1 MGSIEA
7 ASWPHALRRALSP
20 PARGDSTGDVTKIYT
35 KTGDE
40 GQTGLVGG
48 ARVSKAEPRV
58 EAYGDV
64 DELSSAIGLAR
75 SLLDDAELD
84 DALAH
89 VQRDLVHV
97 GAELATPPGARAPA
111 AHLKPAAVERLERT
125 IDRWEAEL
133 PALVKFILPA
143 GSRGGAALHVARA
156 VCRRAERHAVGIP
169 GASAALL
176 AYLNR
181 LSDLLFVA
189 ARLANKRAGKAEEG

>member
-1 MGSIEA
+1 M
-7 ASWPHALRRALSP
+7 
-20 PARGDSTGDVTKIYT
+20 TKIYT

-48 ARVSKAEPRV
+48 ARVSKADPRV
-58 EAYGDV
+58 EAYGAV

-75 SLLDDAELD
+75 SLLEDPEVDE
-84 DALAH
+84 ALAH
-89 VQRDLVHV
+89 VQRDLGHV
-97 GAELATPPGARAPA
+97 GAELATPEGARVPA
-111 AHLKPAAVERLERT
+111 AHLKAAAVERLERT

-143 GSRGGAALHVARA
+143 GARGAAALHVARA
-156 VCRRAERHAVGIP
+156 TCRRAERRAVALPG
-169 GASAALL
+169 GASATLL

-189 ARLANKRAGKAEEG
+189 ARVANRRAGKPEEG

>member
-1 MGSIEA
+1 M
-7 ASWPHALRRALSP
+7 
-20 PARGDSTGDVTKIYT
+20 TKIYT

-48 ARVSKAEPRV
+48 SRVAKSDPRV

-75 SLLDDAELD
+75 SFVEDPDLDAV
-84 DALAH
+84 LAH
-89 VQRDLVHV
+89 SQRDLVAV
-97 GAELATPPGARAPA
+97 GAELATPPGSRAPTS
-111 AHLKPAAVERLERT
+111 HLKAAAVERLERA

-143 GSRGGAALHVARA
+143 GTQAAASLHVARA
-156 VCRRAERHAVGIP
+156 VCRRAERRTVALS
-169 GASAALL
+169 GASPTVL

-189 ARLANKRAGKAEEG
+189 ARVANARAGRVDEG

>member
-1 MGSIEA
+1 
-7 ASWPHALRRALSP
+7 
-20 PARGDSTGDVTKIYT
+20 VTKIYT

-48 ARVSKAEPRV
+48 ARVRKSDARV

-64 DELSSAIGLAR
+64 DELSSAIGVAR
-75 SLLDDAELD
+75 SHLDGDDDLDA
-84 DALAH
+84 ALAH
-89 VQRDLVHV
+89 VQRDLITA
-97 GAELATPPGARAPA
+97 GAELATPPGPHGHAN
-111 AHLKPAAVERLERT
+111 HLKAAAVERLEKT

-143 GSRGGAALHVARA
+143 GTRAAAALHVARA
-156 VCRRAERHAVGIP
+156 VCRRAERRAVALPG
-169 GASAALL
+169 GASTAVL

-189 ARLANKRAGKAEEG
+189 ARLANKRAGKAEE